1 MYQPHYPFIIALS
14 QSLKKYLNTCLDSK
28 QNNIT
33 LTAGGGISIAQSPTS
48 NWTITNLSQG
58 LLYDNTDNNIIMD
71 NLAINLS
78 MRLNVSNLSVV
89 DELTTSTLIGNST
102 KICSIG
108 TAAAFAH
115 KIIFLILHML

>member
-58 LLYDNTDNNIIMD
+58 LLHDNTDNSIIMD
-71 NLAINLS
+71 NLAETINLS

-115 KIIFLILHML
+115 KIILFTI